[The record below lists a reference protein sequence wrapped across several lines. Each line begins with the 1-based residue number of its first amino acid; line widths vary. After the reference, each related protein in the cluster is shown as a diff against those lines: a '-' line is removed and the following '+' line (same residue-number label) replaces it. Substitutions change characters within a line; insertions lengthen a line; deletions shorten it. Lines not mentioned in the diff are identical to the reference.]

1 MTAKRTMIHRLLMD
15 EPLSEAPGA
24 QVAVLLVFAGFEF
37 DPRRDELRKDD
48 APIALRPK
56 PLALLRHLLKN
67 PARLLMKDEL
77 IAALWGPA
85 VVTDDSLV
93 QCVGDLRA
101 ALDDRNLRLIKTL
114 PRRGY
119 MLDTTVEMVTL
130 RPVTTAAAA
139 TRSGGLLSA
148 SAVMPTDAGEMDQS
162 LLELFHA
169 MPRESRLK
177 LLSLLFRPAP
187 SQRFVSTRWDG
198 HPPPFGAGWA
208 RIEVP
213 PEPNGAKVASL
224 STTSGTEGPN

>member
-1 MTAKRTMIHRLLMD
+1 MIAKRTMIHRLLMD

-37 DPRRDELRKDD
+37 DPRRDELRKGG

-77 IAALWGPA
+77 IAALWGPT

-101 ALDDRNLRLIKTL
+101 ALDDRDLRLIKTL

-119 MLDTTVEMVTL
+119 MLDTTVEVVTPG
-130 RPVTTAAAA
+130 PVKAAAAA
-139 TRSGGLLSA
+139 TRPVWFLGTSA
-148 SAVMPTDAGEMDQS
+148 FMPADAGEMDQS

-177 LLSLLFRPAP
+177 LLSLLVRPDPRNA
-187 SQRFVSTRWDG
+187 
-198 HPPPFGAGWA
+198 
-208 RIEVP
+208 
-213 PEPNGAKVASL
+213 L
-224 STTSGTEGPN
+224 SRRA